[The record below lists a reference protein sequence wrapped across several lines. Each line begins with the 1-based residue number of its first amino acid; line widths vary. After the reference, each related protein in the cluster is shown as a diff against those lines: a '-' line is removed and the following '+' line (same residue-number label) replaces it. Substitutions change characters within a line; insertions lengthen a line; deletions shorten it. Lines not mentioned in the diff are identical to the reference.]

1 MTIIS
6 IIAAMSENRVIGYK
20 NSLPWSIPEELQ
32 HFKKV
37 TMGKTMI
44 MGRKTFDSINRR
56 LLPGRKTIILTTNE
70 GETGTEYEVA
80 NNIEQAIE
88 LAGEV
93 EEIMIVG
100 GANIYREFLPL
111 ANKIYLSIINGN
123 YEGDTY
129 FPEINYDEWNII
141 DKSKFERYETLVLEK
156 KF

>member
-88 LAGEV
+88 LAGDV